1 MGRLTEA
8 VEACPAPSE
17 QLSPGVLGE
26 WSELQSLAIKLAV
39 GTSEVGDADGGAD
52 LSSSMIVGAAGGE
65 ATLCACRTAGRS
77 WRRSVSRLSVAA
89 RIAR

>member
-1 MGRLTEA
+1 MKWYCYHDHPLLTSPHRAQLALRGSLDGIASADA
-8 VEACPAPSE
+8 VAA
-17 QLSPGVLGE
+17 
-26 WSELQSLAIKLAV
+26 

-77 WRRSVSRLSVAA
+77 SRGSVSGLSVAA